1 MSTSFEVWVA
11 AFFTLAMFSYL
22 FKENIVFEFAE
33 HTFIGF
39 SAAHGFVMGYHNINE
54 MAVDPL
60 KEGDWSWIIP
70 IILGLLLYTRYLPKS
85 VSWLSRFPVAIMVS
99 IASAAQIRGTLHAEF
114 ISQIAAT
121 SKLDIR
127 QPNNLIFLIGVVTV
141 SSYFLYLKRLRES
154 STLKVTSRVGRYF
167 LMAAFGASL
176 GTTVMGRYSLLIGR
190 LQFLFG
196 DWIKLIK

>member
-1 MSTSFEVWVA
+1 MSTSVEVWVA

-39 SAAHGFVMGYHNINE
+39 SAAHGFVMGYHNINK

-60 KEGDWSWIIP
+60 KEGEWSWIIP
-70 IILGLLLYTRYLPKS
+70 IILGFLLYTRYLPKS

-114 ISQIAAT
+114 VSQIAAT
-121 SKLDIR
+121 AKLDITK
-127 QPNNLIFLIGVVTV
+127 PNNLIFLIGVLTV
-141 SSYFLYLKRLRES
+141 GSYFLYIKRLRES
-154 STLKVTSRVGRYF
+154 PVLKVTSVLGRYF